1 MMPRTRRTI
10 RSGGSC
16 FAQMKMSR
24 GPTGL
29 AVAVALVA
37 GAVSAPA
44 QDVPPCRSR
53 SLNVEHVSN
62 PSEATAVA
70 GSLCV
75 QGNPARIHLEVHQT
89 TIAAALAALA
99 TVYDVSFSSSLA
111 LDDIRDGLYAG
122 SLRQVIARLLSSYNY
137 VIKSDRAGLDVDIYG
152 KIGERAIP
160 APIASEVP
168 EEPERRPAA
177 RVSRTR

>member
-1 MMPRTRRTI
+1 MMLRTRRTV

-24 GPTGL
+24 GLAGF

-44 QDVPPCRSR
+44 QDVPPCRPR
-53 SLNVEHVSN
+53 SLNVEHARN
-62 PSEATAVA
+62 PAEATAAA
-70 GSLCV
+70 GFLCV
-75 QGNPARIHLEVHQT
+75 QGSPARVHLEVRQT
-89 TIAAALAALA
+89 TIASALSALR
-99 TVYDVSFSSSLA
+99 TVYSVSYSSSIA
-111 LDDIRDGLYAG
+111 LDDIRDGIYAG

-137 VIKSDRAGLDVDIYG
+137 VIKSDRAGLDVDIYD
-152 KIGERAIP
+152 KIGEQAVP
-160 APIASEVP
+160 APTATEVTEKP
-168 EEPERRPAA
+168 VRRPIA